1 MHWDTLEVSLNLDIF
16 FRFKFQQIPAFYFR
30 RGREV
35 AYLPTCK

>member
-1 MHWDTLEVSLNLDIF
+1 MHWDTLEVSLNLDI